1 MVVGWREHPTGAW
14 AARVCS
20 TPTALFISTM
30 CDRTCH
36 LQLTAPPNAA
46 PFGAHIVPSGS
57 SALLVSSRDALLHSR
72 IQAAACAAGPRPP
85 GPTPGIGQPANY
97 DSIRR
102 AGACSHVR
110 GESYHTDSG
119 SNGGEC

>member
-1 MVVGWREHPTGAW
+1 
-14 AARVCS
+14 
-20 TPTALFISTM
+20 M

-102 AGACSHVR
+102 AGACSHR
-110 GESYHTDSG
+110 IPGLSG
-119 SNGGEC
+119 STGEVHTEYHDLLILASGILAKRHNV